1 MSKFGTLTE
10 RAVTV
15 IPVAA
20 LSILFV
26 IKKIL
31 WTNSE
36 VLQNIKFYN
45 NFRTSKFGGLALI
58 CCGVAS
64 KVFSNFIDFSKKESN
79 TLKVFS
85 LLHYFIGGAALMEG
99 SVGLAWMTF
108 KQRPLFN
115 HVNDCWLIA
124 KLF

>member
-1 MSKFGTLTE
+1 MTILFPIKKKYYYE
-10 RAVTV
+10 
-15 IPVAA
+15 
-20 LSILFV
+20 SILRFR
-26 IKKIL
+26 KALK
-31 WTNSE
+31 NF
-36 VLQNIKFYN
+36 KFYEI
-45 NFRTSKFGGLALI
+45 FHTSKLGGFALI

-99 SVGLAWMTF
+99 SVGLAWLLF

-115 HVNDCWLIA
+115 HVNDCRLMA
-124 KLF
+124 KLFYGINIL